1 MYDYNLFYTLSMIL
15 SSILYVQ
22 RKIMDKKL
30 MRNGNGWALA
40 LNSTLLQLIKVNPE
54 IDMVELSVEGEKIII
69 SKSPNKRKDAKNK

>member
-1 MYDYNLFYTLSMIL
+1 
-15 SSILYVQ
+15 
-22 RKIMDKKL
+22 MDKKL